1 MNRTEVHGDD
11 LGDAVGDGAVAVSG
25 LLGDGEV
32 VVERGRAA
40 RQGQE
45 RHRPPQPRRVERVLQ
60 IFKLIFKFRFTPN

>member
-11 LGDAVGDGAVAVSG
+11 LGDAVGDGAVAVPG
-25 LLGDGEV
+25 LVGDGEV

-45 RHRPPQPRRVERVLQ
+45 RHRPPQPRRGERVLQ
-60 IFKLIFKFRFTPN
+60 KFKLIFKFRFTSN

>member
-45 RHRPPQPRRVERVLQ
+45 RHRPPQPRRVERILQ
-60 IFKLIFKFRFTPN
+60 LLKFIFTPN

>member
-11 LGDAVGDGAVAVSG
+11 LGDAVGDGAVAVAG

-45 RHRPPQPRRVERVLQ
+45 RHRPPQPRRVERILQ
-60 IFKLIFKFRFTPN
+60 LFKLIFKFRFTPN